1 MDNSCDCCCHHGHDD
16 DMDGLTPG
24 YRVMMGKRRE
34 GYSIR
39 EVLYDDKK
47 KIVAWNPEPVAD
59 HEESIDDI
67 KSYLVMEMQE
77 IDEMLEATKRP
88 VLDEALLEAGLR
100 KRKK

>member
-1 MDNSCDCCCHHGHDD
+1 MDECNCHCHHDHE

-34 GYSIR
+34 GYSLR
-39 EVLYDDKK
+39 EVLYDDKNV
-47 KIVAWNPEPVAD
+47 IVGWNPEPVAN

-67 KSYLVMEMQE
+67 RESLVIEMQE
-77 IDEMLEATKRP
+77 LDEMLEATKRP
-88 VLDEALLEAGLR
+88 ILDEALLEVGLR